1 MGSQHTAWVV
11 AAPLGGA
18 HTDIARRHSL
28 LTGSITAYVLVPPG
42 SELTEATAQRL
53 YIVLLIVAACGSA
66 TLLFIREPKVA
77 DATPAASAPTTEVA
91 GAADREVASPS
102 IAAPGDDMA
111 RQLTT
116 DPEKPVV
123 APHSDTVWG
132 SVVRTFK
139 LGCKRQVAMVN
150 LLLVVNGLGL
160 SFYQV
165 RAHGVVV
172 ASLEPHVRV
181 KPCEWCVCAQGKYPQ
196 IVAGKDPLA
205 PDLPE
210 AFQPRLIAPFGEG
223 KGFERPNSLT
233 CSAEGVTV
241 GSLKMAPIFA
251 PAATASLRVW
261 SFDASRAAQLRSKN
275 SQALVSTWGSSQFS
289 NINWAA

>member
-1 MGSQHTAWVV
+1 M
-11 AAPLGGA
+11 
-18 HTDIARRHSL
+18 
-28 LTGSITAYVLVPPG
+28 LVPPG

-91 GAADREVASPS
+91 GAADREVAISS
-102 IAAPGDDMA
+102 IAAPGGDMA

-210 AFQPRLIAPFGEG
+210 AFQPRLIAFVMVCIGVAEILG
-223 KGFERPNSLT
+223 AACTALLRVVACVLT
-233 CSAEGVTV
+233 SWTFDVRRGQGALRVTV
-241 GSLKMAPIFA
+241 WPTSGAQG
-251 PAATASLRVW
+251 VW
-261 SFDASRAAQLRSKN
+261 C
-275 SQALVSTWGSSQFS
+275 G
-289 NINWAA
+289 